1 MATPAK
7 NKDLHGSAPER
18 CPVAL
23 LMVDV
28 INDLEFEGG
37 DKVLRHALPMAKR
50 LAALAGRA
58 RSAGIPVIYAND
70 NFGKW
75 RSDFRMTLE
84 HCLNDGVRGERIPKL
99 LAPEQSDYFVLKPKH
114 SAFFATTLDT
124 LLKYLETETLILAG
138 IATDRCVLFT
148 AGDAHMRDFH
158 LLVPNDCSA
167 AETRRDHQQAIAL
180 MKEKFDAR
188 IGASPS
194 LDLKHLVQR
203 ISTT

>member
-37 DKVLRHALPMAKR
+37 DKLLRHALAMAQR
-50 LAALAGRA
+50 LAALARRA
-58 RSAGIPVIYAND
+58 RAAGVPVIYAND

-84 HCLNDGVRGERIPKL
+84 HCLNDGVRGEPIAKL

-124 LLKYLETETLILAG
+124 LLKYLEVETLILAG
-138 IATDRCVLFT
+138 IATDMCVLFT
-148 AGDAHMRDFH
+148 ASDAHMRDFH
-158 LLVPNDCSA
+158 LFVPNDCSA
-167 AETRRDHQQAIAL
+167 AETRRDHERAMAL
-180 MKEKFDAR
+180 MKAKFHAR
-188 IGASPS
+188 IGSS
-194 LDLKHLVQR
+194 SRLNLKHLIQGV
-203 ISTT
+203 STT